1 MMLWKNARKNVL
13 CVVLKN
19 RFAACF
25 RPKKKNGAF
34 CSKISK
40 KNGAFYPEILKKN
53 GASYT
58 KIRLGLETT
67 SFFVFDHFYAFGA
80 SDRSSSVVLS
90 SVRQS
95 EPDGFVD
102 VDFEKTVE
110 SDKEFD

>member
-1 MMLWKNARKNVL
+1 LAK
-13 CVVLKN
+13 
-19 RFAACF
+19 
-25 RPKKKNGAF
+25 
-34 CSKISK
+34 K

-102 VDFEKTVE
+102 VVLRSVRRP
-110 SDKEFD
+110 SDLFDQVFDCQDVPSV